1 MSQLKF
7 TFNFYKFT
15 GGEGHRTTEIV
26 REYSTADGMRGLV
39 DRNPSHIQEATQ
51 RVNEWAASKGLTVNA
66 QEPYPSEKYPG
77 KVWLEFRFN
86 GLTL

>member
-1 MSQLKF
+1 MSDVK
-7 TFNFYKFT
+7 FNFSFYRFV
-15 GGEGHRTTEIV
+15 GNEGHRTTEIV
-26 REYSTADGMRGLV
+26 RDFNQADGMRSLV
-39 DRNPSHIQEATQ
+39 DKDPNVITTAIQ
-51 RVNEWAASKGLTVNA
+51 RVSDWATSKGLTANS